1 MNRAQ
6 RRKMMKKNPKY
17 REALKTT
24 AKKSVE
30 DLEKIFQKRWQ
41 EIEELKENNDSG
53 IGLYGCNIED
63 SKSRS

>member
-1 MNRAQ
+1 
-6 RRKMMKKNPKY
+6 MMKKNPKY

-53 IGLYGCNIED
+53 IGL
-63 SKSRS
+63 